1 MNKAL
6 TKHVFHEVHVAD
18 IAFRA
23 ALDQGMAVL
32 HVEDAVGRQTQI
44 YLMGSGLPSLF
55 HADFWTISGR
65 ALGRGWALCHDTSR
79 EPLMHLGELNDSEIA
94 RLVREFGLHVDLSHE
109 VVTFAES
116 AAARSLKRIVAED
129 PDRAG
134 LFRKKAKW
142 LDGWLSKVPSDAP
155 QLSVSQHAGAT

>member
-1 MNKAL
+1 MKFMSPTSRSGRL
-6 TKHVFHEVHVAD
+6 SIK
-18 IAFRA
+18 
-23 ALDQGMAVL
+23 
-32 HVEDAVGRQTQI
+32 VGRFFTSKMQSVGKPI

-79 EPLMHLGELNDSEIA
+79 EPLVHLGELNDREIA
-94 RLVREFGLHVDLSHE
+94 RLVREFGLQVDLSHE